1 MNEDEKNLN
10 PNEDTVTEEVVTEE
24 TVTEE
29 PVTGETEELNA
40 PAAEEPIVAEPV
52 AKATSAVK
60 GIVAKLGTKLPAII
74 AAAAAV
80 VVVGVAVI
88 ASAASSSPLAT
99 LKKGFTNSFEALKK
113 NEVVSTATSVAESGS
128 IEVISDLESLIGF
141 ALDGEINVKLYLSS
155 ALKAALVA
163 NVEMD
168 KETLF
173 DASITVDKNNIAIGS
188 EVLFDDDVY
197 GLSLKNLADR
207 FNESEFGPDGDLYT
221 GIELPETLNSIVDNS
236 TKTAEEAE
244 KILENTVAALMKS
257 VKENAEMDKE
267 KETLKFNGT
276 EVKTTAVTIDVNP
289 EAMAAIVRDM
299 LDYVREDK
307 DLKEFLYDNA
317 HYSAMLMDEM
327 GMIYGYNYGY
337 YDSPEEALDE
347 VYETLNSI
355 EDEDLEYLVETF
367 EDAGFEASLTFYIA
381 NSGKQLVG
389 VSLNAEAD
397 GDPIKFSI
405 YAGPSWDKLE
415 EISFR
420 FDDGYDVYRASYT
433 VDANDKNEYAAEL
446 KIREDNEIVFSGEFV
461 WDKKD
466 GDFEI
471 EFTDDWGDVYGA
483 EGKLEVTSKSTAITL
498 ESIREGSY
506 EKDLAVSVIIKS
518 SDKMPSMPKYTDV
531 LDMSADELED
541 LVYDLQDIIEDLE
554 YMFW

>member
-10 PNEDTVTEEVVTEE
+10 PNEETVSEEVII
-24 TVTEE
+24 EE
-29 PVTGETEELNA
+29 PVTGETEELT
-40 PAAEEPIVAEPV
+40 PPPAEEPVSEA
-52 AKATSAVK
+52 ASAVG
-60 GIVAKLGTKLPAII
+60 GIAKKLGKKLPAII

-88 ASAASSSPLAT
+88 ASAASSSPLST

-128 IEVISDLESLIGF
+128 IEIISDLESLIGF
-141 ALDGEINVKLYLSS
+141 PLDGEINAKLYLSS

-173 DASITVDKNNIAIGS
+173 DASVTIDKNNIAIGS

-197 GLSLKNLADR
+197 GISLKNLADR

-236 TKTAEEAE
+236 TKTAEEAK
-244 KILENTVAALMKS
+244 KIIENTIAALAKS
-257 VKENAEMDKE
+257 VKKNAEMNKE

-276 EVKTTAVTIDVNP
+276 EVKTTAVTIEVNA
-289 EAMAAIVRDM
+289 EALAAIIGDL

-317 HYSAMLMDEM
+317 HYSAMVMEEM

-337 YDSPEEALDE
+337 YDSPEQALDE
-347 VYETLNSI
+347 VYEMLNSI
-355 EDEDLEYLVETF
+355 EDEDLEDLVVEF
-367 EDAGFEASLTFYIA
+367 EDSEFEASLTFYIT

-397 GDPIKFSI
+397 GDPIKLSV

-446 KIREDNEIVFSGEFV
+446 KIREDNEVVLAGEFV

-466 GDFEI
+466 GNFEL

-483 EGKLEVTSKSTAITL
+483 EGKLEVTSKSV
-498 ESIREGSY
+498 SIALDSVREDSY
-506 EKDLAVSVIIKS
+506 ETDLAVSVIIKT

-531 LDMSADELED
+531 LDMTADELED
-541 LVYDLQDIIEDLE
+541 LVYDLQEIVEDLE